1 MKKLLSLF
9 ALAAIFSFAA
19 CSDDDDDK
27 RVPTPETV
35 KQFVQLNYS
44 GAKIRH
50 SEYEKKGLLEVEI
63 LHDSR
68 IKDLYF
74 NSSNEW
80 VYTTW
85 DVSLVELPEVVKNAV
100 TTAYP
105 DYRIDGVD
113 YEQWPTVEY
122 YEIEID
128 KGNFEKYVYVTP
140 AGELFEQRP

>member
-27 RVPTPETV
+27 RVPTPDTV

-50 SEYEKKGLLEVEI
+50 SEYENNGLLEVEI

-85 DVSLVELPEVVKNAV
+85 DVSLAELPEVVKSAV
-100 TTAYP
+100 ATAYP
-105 DYRIDGVD
+105 DYRIDDID